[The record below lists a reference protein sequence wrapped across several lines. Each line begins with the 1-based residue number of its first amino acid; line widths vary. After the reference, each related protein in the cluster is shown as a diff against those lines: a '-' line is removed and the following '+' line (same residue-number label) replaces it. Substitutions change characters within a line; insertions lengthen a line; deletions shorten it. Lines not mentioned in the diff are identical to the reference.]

1 MKKLPWGLIAG
12 ICGVIAFYT
21 IAGTIAADYVLS
33 AIAGA
38 TSDGA
43 SIFGTWY
50 QRLLFACDIVFGLAF
65 LGALALWIVKLVT
78 RSKDKGEKT
87 E

>member
-38 TSDGA
+38 TSDG
-43 SIFGTWY
+43 
-50 QRLLFACDIVFGLAF
+50 V
-65 LGALALWIVKLVT
+65 
-78 RSKDKGEKT
+78 
-87 E
+87 

>member
-21 IAGTIAADYVLS
+21 IAGDYVLS

-65 LGALALWIVKLVT
+65 LGALVLWIVKLVT
-78 RSKDKGEKT
+78 GSKDKGEKT